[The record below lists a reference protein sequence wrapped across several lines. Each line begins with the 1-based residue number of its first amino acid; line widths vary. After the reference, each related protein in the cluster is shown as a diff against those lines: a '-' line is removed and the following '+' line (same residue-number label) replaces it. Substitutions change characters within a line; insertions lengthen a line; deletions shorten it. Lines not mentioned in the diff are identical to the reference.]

1 MAGSDKT
8 EKPTPKKE
16 RDSRK
21 EGKVARSKDL
31 TAAVVYLGMLGL
43 LVILGAYAVQAF
55 QRPFLHFW
63 RGFLGRDVSI
73 SVASQLMVEMAW
85 NVFLLASI
93 PLILTLMLGV
103 GGSLLQGGIV
113 FSAKAFRIKPE
124 SFNPASNLKRV
135 FATHG
140 LMELGKALAL
150 VLCVGYLAG
159 SILYQEIEALQR
171 TAGMEPRQILGVFGS
186 IVLRIALRVGIFLAI
201 LGLADYLFKRYRH
214 SQDLMQSKE
223 EVKRDFKDM
232 EGQPLVKSRI
242 RQMQRELAK
251 QRTMQAVATADVVVT
266 NPTEYAVALKYEV
279 KEMSAPRLVAKGR
292 GHLARKIKEIA
303 RQHDVP
309 TVENVAL
316 AQAIYKSVEVDSEIP
331 EALYKAVAQ
340 VLAYVFKL
348 NDSRS

>member
-31 TAAVVYLGMLGL
+31 TAALVYLGMLAL
-43 LVILGAYAVQAF
+43 LALMGARTVHAF
-55 QRPFLHFW
+55 QRPFFHFW
-63 RGFLGRDVSI
+63 RNFLGRDITVP
-73 SVASQLMVEMAW
+73 VASQLAVEMAW
-85 NVFLLASI
+85 NVILLASI
-93 PLILTLMLGV
+93 PLILTVMLAV

-113 FSAKAFRIKPE
+113 FSAKAFHIKPE
-124 SFNPASNLKRV
+124 AFSPASNLKRV

-140 LMELGKALAL
+140 LMELSKALVL

-159 SILYQEIEALQR
+159 SVLFQEIEVLQR
-171 TAGMEPRQILGVFGS
+171 TAGMEPKQSLAIFGS
-186 IVLRIALRVGIFLAI
+186 IVLRISVRIGILLAV
-201 LGLADYLFKRYRH
+201 LAVADYLFKRYRH
-214 SQDLMQSKE
+214 SQDLKQTKE
-223 EVKRDFKDM
+223 EVKRDFKEM

-242 RQMQRELAK
+242 RKMQRELAQ
-251 QRTMQAVATADVVVT
+251 QRTMQAVETADVVVT

-292 GHLARKIKEIA
+292 GYLARKIKEIA

-316 AQAIYKSVEVDSEIP
+316 AQALYKSVEVDSEIP

-348 NDSRS
+348 KDPRF